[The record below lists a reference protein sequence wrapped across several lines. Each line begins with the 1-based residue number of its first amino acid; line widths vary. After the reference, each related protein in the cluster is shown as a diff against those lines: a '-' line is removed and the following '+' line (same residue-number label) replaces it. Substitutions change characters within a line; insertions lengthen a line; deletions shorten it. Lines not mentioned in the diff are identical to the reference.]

1 MIIHRVITFV
11 ITSALLL
18 IFSTQNIAA
27 DNKTVSVWLSTQD
40 GSKQLSSEPALKF
53 EPNMSKNLQVIN
65 IDPSVRYQSIVGL
78 GSSWEHATC
87 ENLYRLTEE
96 ARNAVIKKVVHPTE
110 GINMNLMRICI
121 GSSDFIGEEYYTYC
135 DLPEG
140 ETDEALEHFSIEKDR
155 VYLIPVLKKS
165 LEYNPDLLFFASP
178 WSPPA
183 WMKTSG
189 KLGGGKLKPEYFSVW
204 AKYLLKYIQA
214 YEAEGIPI
222 YAITVQNE
230 PNMIHMDYPTTL
242 WNGEMQRDFIRDHLG
257 PLFRDNNIKTLIW
270 CWDHN
275 WNNLDFPRAVLGD
288 PQAAQY
294 VDGTGFH
301 LYEGKVEAQSE
312 LKSEFPDKHIY
323 FTEGSVFR
331 TTGAIRIMDILRNWS
346 RTYNAWVTMLD
357 ENRKPNRGPHSASAT
372 IIELKDDLSVEYR
385 SDYFIYGQFMKFIQR
400 NALRIDSSTPEIR
413 NFSNI
418 AFMSPDGSVT
428 LVTANA
434 TKKEIAFAVSC
445 MDKSFTYTLPASSI
459 ATFLWKP

>member
-1 MIIHRVITFV
+1 MANKHWFSGSILILCVSLLFFGTV
-11 ITSALLL
+11 SAQ
-18 IFSTQNIAA
+18 SNI
-27 DNKTVSVWLSTQD
+27 SVWLSTQD
-40 GSKQLSSEPALKF
+40 GSKLLNSEKSIIFEGKTSDDIPVIEVNPA
-53 EPNMSKNLQVIN
+53 VT
-65 IDPSVRYQSIVGL
+65 YQSILGL

-87 ENLYRLTEE
+87 ENLYKLPEE
-96 ARNAVIKKVVHPTE
+96 DRNAVIKKVVHPTE
-110 GINMNLMRICI
+110 GIGMNLMRICI

-155 VYLIPVLKKS
+155 AYLIPVLKKS
-165 LEYNPDLLFFASP
+165 LEYNPDLLFLASP

-189 KLGGGKLKPEYFSVW
+189 KLGGGKLKPEYYNTW
-204 AKYLLKYIQA
+204 ARYLPKYIQA

-222 YAITVQNE
+222 HAITVQNE

-257 PLFRDNNIKTLIW
+257 PLFKDNGIKTLIW

-275 WNNLDFPRAVLGD
+275 WNNLDFPRAILSD
-288 PQAAQY
+288 PKAAQY

-312 LKSEFPDKHIY
+312 LKTEFQDKHIY

-346 RTYNAWVTMLD
+346 RTYSAWVTMLD
-357 ENRKPNRGPHSASAT
+357 EHRKPNHGPHSASAT
-372 IIELKDDLSVEYR
+372 TIELKDDLSVEYR
-385 SDYFIYGQFMKFIQR
+385 YDFYMYGHFMKFIER
-400 NALRIDSSTPEIR
+400 NAVRIDSNVPDIR
-413 NFSNI
+413 NFANV
-418 AFMSPDGSVT
+418 AFKNPDGSIV
-428 LVTANA
+428 LIAANA
-434 TKKEIAFAVSC
+434 GRKEVAFAVSC
-445 MDKSFTYTLPASSI
+445 SEASFPYTLPASSI
-459 ATFLWKP
+459 ATFIWKP